1 MKSFLLKISSPEGD
15 LFCGDAISLIVRGT
29 EGELAVMAGHIP
41 FVTVVAPCDC
51 KIELEDG
58 TELIGHTDGGI
69 LSVSSNAAILL
80 SGSFVWNEKT

>member
-1 MKSFLLKISSPEGD
+1 MNAFHLTISSPAGH
-15 LFCGDAISLIVRGT
+15 LFDKEAVFLSLRGI
-29 EGELAVMAGHIP
+29 EGELAIMAGHIP

-69 LSVSSNAAILL
+69 LSVSSNTATLL
-80 SGSFVWNEKT
+80 SGSFAWKEKN